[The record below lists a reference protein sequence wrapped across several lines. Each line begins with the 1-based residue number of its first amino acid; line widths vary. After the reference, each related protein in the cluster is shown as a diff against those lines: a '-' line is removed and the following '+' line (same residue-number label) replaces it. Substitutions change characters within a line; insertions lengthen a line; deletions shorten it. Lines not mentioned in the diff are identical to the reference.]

1 MTTAMFDLLQ
11 QPLPL
16 RLLRVR
22 QWQATANEP
31 ALYDDFAQPLQ
42 SPPKSIAER
51 FASTERLLHAR
62 RRASEA

>member
-22 QWQATANEP
+22 QLQATANEP
-31 ALYDDFAQPLQ
+31 ALYEDFSLPLQ

-51 FASTERLLHAR
+51 FASTERLLYAR

>member
-1 MTTAMFDLLQ
+1 MTTRLFDLSQ

-22 QWQATANEP
+22 QLRSHQAEP
-31 ALYDDFAQPLQ
+31 LIEGDFVPELEFR
-42 SPPKSIAER
+42 SLTESER

-62 RRASEA
+62 RRQIR